1 MSLYDKASLVMI
13 PSGYKA
19 SSATLY
25 SVVPNTSVG
34 DFDVT
39 VDADATRLNK
49 DGLIESVSANQ
60 ARLDYPLT
68 DGVVGDCPHL
78 LLEPSR
84 TNLLSY
90 SEDFS
95 QSTQWL
101 ISSMTV
107 TTDDAVAPNG
117 SQTADKIQATG
128 AGSIRTNNSYTVT
141 SGYSFSIFVKKG
153 NSRYVTLRSFAF
165 TTSAIIG
172 FDLDTETAQ
181 TGGVIEKYPNDWY
194 RLSISKDVSSDAD
207 KNGFFY
213 IYLPN
218 SLGSAS
224 TVSGNYAYFFGAQLE
239 DADYPTS
246 YIPVLGLSSVTRSA
260 DVCNSAGD
268 SSTFNDSEG
277 VLFLEFQGLT
287 TTDAENGYVSISD
300 GTATNSVLINTRT
313 SGSLRLYNGGVGSTN
328 LIYIETVDYSNTLK
342 IALQYGTTTGSYK
355 VYINGTSKTISGT
368 FSATA
373 ISGLDE
379 LKFQYALGGN
389 NFYGKV
395 KQIMVF
401 NEALTDSELEQLTS

>member
-84 TNLLSY
+84 TNVIPYSVFDAGVPTGWAVGFGTGTFTHELTTFRGQTAIKHTQLTTGRSY
-90 SEDFS
+90 LQDSVSLAASTTYTFS
-95 QSTQWL
+95 MYVDLENSGN
-101 ISSMTV
+101 ISSSEVIAAISMTGDTGDDEV
-107 TTDDAVAPNG
+107 TFGEIDQDTGRCEFTFTTTVSASCNIRLGFGAFSNT
-117 SQTADKIQATG
+117 SQLNKPIIFSMPQLE
-128 AGSIRTNNSYTVT
+128 AGS
-141 SGYSFSIFVKKG
+141 
-153 NSRYVTLRSFAF
+153 
-165 TTSAIIG
+165 
-172 FDLDTETAQ
+172 
-181 TGGVIEKYPNDWY
+181 
-194 RLSISKDVSSDAD
+194 
-207 KNGFFY
+207 
-213 IYLPN
+213 
-218 SLGSAS
+218 
-224 TVSGNYAYFFGAQLE
+224 
-239 DADYPTS
+239 YPTS
-246 YIPVLGLSSVTRSA
+246 YITTQNNPSGVTRNA
-260 DVCNSAGD
+260 DFCNGAGD
-268 SSTFNDSEG
+268 TSTFNDSEG

-287 TTDAENGYVSISD
+287 TTDADNGYVSISD

>member
-1 MSLYDKASLVMI
+1 MALKDNASLALI
-13 PSGYKA
+13 PAAYKQ
-19 SSATLY
+19 SKVY
-25 SVVPNTSVG
+25 SVLPTNGNG
-34 DFDVT
+34 DFDFT
-39 VDADATRLNK
+39 RSGNATRVNK
-49 DGLIESVSANQ
+49 GGYIETVGSNIP
-60 ARLDYPLT
+60 RLDYPLLN
-68 DGVVGDCPHL
+68 GVVQSCPTL

-218 SLGSAS
+218 SLGSTA
-224 TVSGNYAYFFGAQLE
+224 TVSGNYAYFWGAQLE
-239 DADYPTS
+239 DADYLTS
-246 YIPVLGLSSVTRSA
+246 YIPNLSTGSTTRSA
-260 DVCNSAGD
+260 DVCNGAGD

-277 VLFLEFQGLT
+277 VLFAEIQGLT
-287 TTDAENGYVSISD
+287 DTDTGNRYISLTD
-300 GTATNSVLINTRT
+300 GTTTNALMIQYRN
-313 SGSLRLYNGGVGSTN
+313 SGELRLFNGGTSTAQI
-328 LIYIETVDYSNTLK
+328 IYRDATADLTENIKLAIK
-342 IALQYGTTTGSYK
+342 YGTTTGSYK
-355 VYINGTSKTISGT
+355 VYINGYSKTIASA
-368 FSATA
+368 FVATA
-373 ISGLDE
+373 MSGLDE
-379 LKFQYALGGN
+379 LKFEFVSGSN

-395 KQIMVF
+395 KQLMVF
-401 NEALTDSELEQLTS
+401 KTALSDSELEELTS